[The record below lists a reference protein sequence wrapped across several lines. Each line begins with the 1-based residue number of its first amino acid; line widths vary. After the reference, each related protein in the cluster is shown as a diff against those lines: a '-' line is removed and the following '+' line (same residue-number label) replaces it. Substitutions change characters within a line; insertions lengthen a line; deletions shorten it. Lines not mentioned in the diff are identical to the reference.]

1 MLHNLL
7 HTSTHSCRDPTTNSR
22 SKPGSN
28 TTTAMTKTK
37 AKQFK
42 ATKTTTVSASAAPA
56 SLPPPPPALLS
67 KAQAIHRLLDQLY
80 PNPPIPLDHFDNY
93 SLLIAVILSAQT
105 TDGKV
110 RACGRI
116 GRERGRK
123 GRREGGREGC
133 LLGPLSTGSTGDVIF
148 RDGGGRG

>member
-1 MLHNLL
+1 M
-7 HTSTHSCRDPTTNSR
+7 SR

-37 AKQFK
+37 AKQSK

-110 RACGRI
+110 NEVTPGLFKVAPTPAHLAALPHATVLSLIRSVGLAPGKAKNII
-116 GRERGRK
+116 GAAK
-123 GRREGGREGC
+123 MLVDTFGGQ
-133 LLGPLSTGSTGDVIF
+133 
-148 RDGGGRG
+148 